1 MKLPYMF
8 ELRQGL
14 ALLKRSRVA
23 FRKVKRLPVTMQLTI
38 FGMIIIKKNN
48 VQSKF
53 LATWSNFGGACS

>member
-1 MKLPYMF
+1 MF

-53 LATWSNFGGACS
+53 LATW